1 MPQVVSSSADCDP
14 NVGHCVLEYLNYG
27 DGQMTVVESECQGA
41 HGCYDE
47 IIDETKEA
55 QVWPG
60 YRVVICCE

>member
-1 MPQVVSSSADCDP
+1 
-14 NVGHCVLEYLNYG
+14 
-27 DGQMTVVESECQGA
+27 MTVVESECQGA